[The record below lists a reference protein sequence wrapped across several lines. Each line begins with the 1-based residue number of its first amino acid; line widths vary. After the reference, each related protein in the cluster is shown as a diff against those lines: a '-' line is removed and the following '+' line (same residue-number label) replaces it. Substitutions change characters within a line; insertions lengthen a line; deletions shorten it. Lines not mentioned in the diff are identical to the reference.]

1 MSDVDL
7 TFLCNRVC
15 TIDPYRAAVIL
26 KHVNYPLNR
35 KKDARVI
42 KSYRDAMM
50 EHNWMR
56 PIDISFVAVPVDTVP
71 PEYRN
76 GNGCIQNLQYFLVN
90 GQHRL
95 QALIESGT
103 TQTANITV
111 LNVEHWD
118 SIGKVY
124 SSFDTDIRKRTTS
137 QIVAA
142 ANVTP
147 MLNEKYRSATYKNN
161 ALRAMGFI
169 IKEFEIVNP
178 ALYAV
183 SISSPRMLDEM
194 ASWEKELIQYFDILS
209 TTGSVSHKKYLMS
222 PVIVALGIISLR
234 NNRAVAEDFWKGV
247 ANRSDLNPDDP
258 RKVLAD
264 WIDDNYKKKDDAP
277 VTVNK
282 KKTYAI
288 AEAWNRF
295 YNAKDMNRRALLNA
309 VNRGMKQDDFVF
321 SMKNCYTNEKR
332 RAS

>member
-169 IKEFEIVNP
+169 SGVGFSQYENDMMQP
-178 ALYAV
+178 YYTL
-183 SISSPRMLDEM
+183 
-194 ASWEKELIQYFDILS
+194 KELDGNIHAYIQPMNMAKM
-209 TTGSVSHKKYLMS
+209 GK
-222 PVIVALGIISLR
+222 
-234 NNRAVAEDFWKGV
+234 FWKRFGV
-247 ANRSDLNPDDP
+247 KKEARIPYLVAVQEGWAPAPTNDVQKAIWD
-258 RKVLAD
+258 KVHALPTEP
-264 WIDDNYKKKDDAP
+264 IKIKP
-277 VTVNK
+277 EE
-282 KKTYAI
+282 KKT
-288 AEAWNRF
+288 
-295 YNAKDMNRRALLNA
+295 
-309 VNRGMKQDDFVF
+309 
-321 SMKNCYTNEKR
+321 EK
-332 RAS
+332 